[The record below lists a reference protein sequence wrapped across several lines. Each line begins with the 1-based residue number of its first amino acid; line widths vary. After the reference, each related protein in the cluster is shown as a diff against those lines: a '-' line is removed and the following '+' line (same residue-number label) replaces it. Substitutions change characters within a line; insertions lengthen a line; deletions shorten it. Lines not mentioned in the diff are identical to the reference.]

1 MQSDRVSWLKSS
13 QSTVFQL
20 RQLSA
25 SQPDTLIES
34 VIQSWNE
41 IISQW
46 ESLIIIHT
54 GSNKVMIQ
62 TSYHT
67 LYMSGLSLSFS
78 AAMAKNEDSPVI
90 SSKIFCVTLSFI
102 LLSPVTSSEL

>member
-20 RQLSA
+20 RQLLA

-46 ESLIIIHT
+46 ESLIIIIHT

-78 AAMAKNEDSPVI
+78 AAIANEDSPI
-90 SSKIFCVTLSFI
+90 IYSKIYSVTLSFI

>member
-25 SQPDTLIES
+25 SQPDTRIES

-46 ESLIIIHT
+46 ESLIIYT

-90 SSKIFCVTLSFI
+90 SSKIFYVTLSFI

>member
-34 VIQSWNE
+34 VIQSWIE

-46 ESLIIIHT
+46 DSLLIHT